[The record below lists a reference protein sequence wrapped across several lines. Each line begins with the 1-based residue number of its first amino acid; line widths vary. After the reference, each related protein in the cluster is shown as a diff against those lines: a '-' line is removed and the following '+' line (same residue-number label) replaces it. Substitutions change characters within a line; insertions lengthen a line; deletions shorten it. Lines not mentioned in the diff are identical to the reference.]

1 MSRLS
6 GHEICQLCKTP
17 ATLQNSHIIPAF
29 VFKWLKSGGAG
40 HIRHTGNINKR
51 VQDGA
56 TRKMLCADCE
66 ALFNTW
72 ETKFSNEVFNPLC
85 YGGALPSIS
94 YGDWLLKFCVSVSW
108 RSLSYMRTEAEFS
121 HYSDRQLS
129 LVERASEIWAE
140 FLLGRRKHPGAYE
153 QHLIPFGPITRI
165 GEIQFPPNI
174 NRYLLRMIEVDAGAN
189 SSTAFIFSKLGRL
202 GLLGFID
209 LQKPEQWVGSKIRL
223 RGGRISPR
231 VYTLP
236 RQFGE
241 YLGNRAQRVLDAQ
254 ARTSP
259 GQKKKIEA
267 AFLSKRNDF
276 ANSQL
281 REAVELDI
289 RLFGDSA
296 LNKDATNY

>member
-1 MSRLS
+1 MVRQSDQEVCR
-6 GHEICQLCKTP
+6 LCKKH
-17 ATLQNSHIIPAF
+17 AALQNSHIIPAF

-40 HIRHTGNINKR
+40 HIRHTGNINRR

-66 ALFNTW
+66 ALFNIW
-72 ETKFSNEVFNPLC
+72 ETKFCNEIFNPFC

-108 RSLSYMRTEAEFS
+108 RSLNYIRDEAEFS
-121 HYSDRQLS
+121 HYTERQMS
-129 LVERASEIWAE
+129 LADRASSVWSD
-140 FLLGRRKHPGAYE
+140 FLLGKSKHPEAFE
-153 QHLIPFGPITRI
+153 QHLVPFGPIQRI
-165 GEIQFPPNI
+165 REIQFPPNI
-174 NRYLLRMIEVDAGAN
+174 NRYLLRIIEIDAGAS
-189 SSTAFIFSKLGRL
+189 SSTAFVFSKLGRL
-202 GLLGFID
+202 GLLGFVD
-209 LQKPEQWVGSKIRL
+209 LQKPGQWSGSKVRL
-223 RGGRISPR
+223 RGGRITPR

-241 YLGNRAQRVLDAQ
+241 YLGNRAQRVWDAQ

-259 GQKKKIEA
+259 MQKKRIKS
-267 AFLSKRNDF
+267 AFQRNLDAF

-281 REAVELDI
+281 REAVEFDV

-296 LNKDATNY
+296 LNRDATD